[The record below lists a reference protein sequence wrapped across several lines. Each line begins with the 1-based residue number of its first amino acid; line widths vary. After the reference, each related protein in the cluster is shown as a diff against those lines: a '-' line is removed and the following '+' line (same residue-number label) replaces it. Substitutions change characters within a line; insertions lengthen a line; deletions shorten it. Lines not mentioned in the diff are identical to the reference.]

1 MVTQFIDLKKD
12 SLKDSDVV
20 VAQSQVV
27 QQMKQL
33 SDAGT
38 IDVVSKIM
46 G

>member
-33 SDAGT
+33 NDSGS